1 MSIISMGQTFPA
13 VDFSLDLQIDCLAL
27 MHFRT

>member
-1 MSIISMGQTFPA
+1 MSIISIQTFRA

-27 MHFRT
+27 MHLRT